1 MWRDAVEKRLEL
13 DKKTCDLLDM
23 KKKYLARADFFNK
36 NIAGNKSVSQED
48 KDKCGLQISLE
59 AKKILDIQ
67 VGLTTE
73 FEEVVSDFQEVIFRI
88 RSYMIQNKAYVE
100 KLRVKG
106 NAGLEEINNYIEYM
120 EKQFG
125 IKYKEELKQNFLLRM
140 SLWDK

>member
-1 MWRDAVEKRLEL
+1 M
-13 DKKTCDLLDM
+13 
-23 KKKYLARADFFNK
+23 
-36 NIAGNKSVSQED
+36 
-48 KDKCGLQISLE
+48 QISLE

-67 VGLTTE
+67 AGLTTE